1 MSFCLTHPLQ
11 ERVLAMQKVLYTP
24 TRSCRNLREDG
35 WFIARHVMEVTIF
48 KDYRRLFKYIEE
60 IHGRTDDEV

>member
-1 MSFCLTHPLQ
+1 
-11 ERVLAMQKVLYTP
+11 MQKVLYTP
-24 TRSCRNLREDG
+24 TRSCRNLREDE

>member
-1 MSFCLTHPLQ
+1 M
-11 ERVLAMQKVLYTP
+11 K
-24 TRSCRNLREDG
+24 DG

-60 IHGRTDDEV
+60 IHGRTENMALLSPISSPLSHTAIALQGLQMPSCCK